1 MRAITISAHGGLD
14 QLEIRDDLP
23 IPEVSPGHV
32 RVRLKA
38 AALNHLDLWTLR
50 GLAGITITPKWI
62 LGADGAGVVDA
73 ISEAPAKLVA
83 LGTHGAAILKSDIS
97 VGDSVIINPGISDRT
112 CEYCLEGEQSLCVNF
127 KLLGEHLPGTLA
139 EYVVVPIQNVAR
151 INILAK
157 GKSDAFIDAAA
168 FPLVTLT
175 AWRMLVTQARLQ
187 PMEDVLIWG
196 IGGGVALAALKIA
209 KHIGARVW
217 ATSGSDEKLK
227 RAKELGADE
236 ALNYKKVDVGKEIRA
251 RTKKRGVDVVVDN
264 VGQASWAQSLIAL
277 GRRGRLV
284 VCGATSGPMVE
295 TDLRKLFW
303 NQWKIIGST
312 MGNDAEFAAVA
323 AEFNKGNLIPPV
335 DSVFSLN
342 DARKAFERLDHAEQF
357 GKIVIT
363 ID

>member
-1 MRAITISAHGGLD
+1 VRALTISAHGGLD

-23 IPEVSPGHV
+23 IPEVPPGHI

-50 GLAGITITPKWI
+50 GLPGITITPRWI

-73 ISEAPAKLVA
+73 ISESPKTDVA
-83 LGTHGAAILKSDIS
+83 I
-97 VGDSVIINPGISDRT
+97 GDSVIINPGISDRT

-151 INILAK
+151 IDIPAK
-157 GKSDAFIDAAA
+157 ANSEAFIDAAA

-187 PMEDVLIWG
+187 PMEDILIWG

-209 KHIGARVW
+209 KRIGARVW
-217 ATSGSDEKLK
+217 VTSGSDEKLK

-236 ALNYKKVDVGKEIRA
+236 VLNYKKVDVGKEIRA
-251 RTKKRGVDVVVDN
+251 RTTKRGVDVVVDN
-264 VGQASWAQSLIAL
+264 VGQASWAQSLTAL

-323 AEFNKGNLIPPV
+323 AEFNKGNLIPTV
-335 DSVFSLN
+335 DSVFELG
-342 DARKAFERLDHAEQF
+342 DARKAFERLDSSEQF
-357 GKIVIT
+357 GKIVVR
-363 ID
+363 IDQ